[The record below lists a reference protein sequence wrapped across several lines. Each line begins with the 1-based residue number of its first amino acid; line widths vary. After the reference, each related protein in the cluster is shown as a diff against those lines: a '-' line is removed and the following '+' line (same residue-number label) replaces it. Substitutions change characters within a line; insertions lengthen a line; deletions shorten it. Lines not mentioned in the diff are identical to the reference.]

1 MIGAALYL
9 TQRTLV
15 NSTRR
20 RLARLRQPKYLIGF
34 LVGLL
39 YLWWFAFRRGGS
51 PALGS
56 VFEAPVRQGLAV
68 AILATFLVLNWI
80 FSSTETPFA
89 FTLAETQ
96 FLFTAPLTRRQV
108 AEFKILRS
116 QLRLLLSAVFSVLI
130 FGRGAALGFP
140 ALLHAAGLWLVYGT
154 LQLNFAA
161 MGLLRLS
168 LAQHGVAG
176 VRRKLVTLAVIA
188 TLGALVWWTAASQLP
203 TVGAAFAVGIRP
215 GLVALGTALHTGTL
229 GILMWPLQAVLG
241 PLLANGPAAFV
252 ARLPAALL
260 VFAAHYVWVAGSSV
274 TFEEAAVEHAART
287 ARRLEALRQ
296 GRGYSAVQA
305 PRTGF
310 KSRRLA
316 ADGSPAG
323 AITWKNLTGLLRET
337 RPRTFVLL
345 GGILAVGAIGLR
357 GDGVGGWDLFA
368 GFLLVVGG
376 MTLALGPIVL
386 RFDLRRDLELL
397 EILKS
402 YPIRGQDV
410 VLGEVGAPVVALTAL
425 VWATLIGSVVA
436 TWSSADLPPVADRVA
451 YLVGALALVPCVLL
465 VLVVVQNAAVLLF
478 PAWITVGPQRATG
491 LEATGQRL
499 LMMIGALLTLVVAI
513 IPSGLVGVGAGAAG
527 AGLGLSGAW
536 AIALGA
542 VVGGALLA
550 VEGWVAIRLLGGVFD
565 RLDPSTAGVT

>member
-34 LVGLL
+34 LAGAL

-51 PALGS
+51 PPLGS

-68 AILATFLVLNWI
+68 ALLATVLVLNWI

-130 FGRGAALGFP
+130 FGRGGSFGFP

-176 VRRKLVTLAVIA
+176 VRRKLGTLVVIA
-188 TLGALVWWTAASQLP
+188 ILGALVWWAAASQLP
-203 TVGAAFAVGIRP
+203 TVTAAFAVGVRS

-229 GILMWPLQAVLG
+229 GILMWPLHASLG
-241 PLLANGPAAFV
+241 PLLANGAGAFA
-252 ARLPAALL
+252 ARLPAALA
-260 VFAAHYVWVAGSSV
+260 VFGVHYVWVAGSSV

-287 ARRLEALRQ
+287 ARRLESLRK
-296 GRGYSAVQA
+296 GRGYGTVRS

-316 ADGSPAG
+316 PAGSAAG
-323 AITWKNLTGLLRET
+323 AIAWKNLTGLIREL
-337 RPRTFVLL
+337 RPRTF
-345 GGILAVGAIGLR
+345 ILIAIILVVASVGLR
-357 GDGVGGWDLFA
+357 GDGTSGGDLF
-368 GFLLVVGG
+368 GSLLLIVAG
-376 MTLALGPIVL
+376 MTLAMGPIVL

-397 EILKS
+397 EVLKS
-402 YPIRGQDV
+402 YPIRGRDV
-410 VLGEVGAPVVALTAL
+410 VAGEVGAPVAVLTAF
-425 VWATLIGSVVA
+425 VWASLIGAVA
-436 TWSSADLPPVADRVA
+436 VTWSNSRLPPIGDRVA
-451 YLVGALALVPCVLL
+451 YLVGALAVVPGVLL
-465 VLVVVQNAAVLLF
+465 VLVLVQNAAVLLF
-478 PAWITVGPQRATG
+478 PAWVTVGPQRATG

-499 LMMIGALLTLVVAI
+499 LMMIGALLALVLAV

-527 AGLGLSGAW
+527 VGLGLSGAW

-542 VVGGALLA
+542 VVGAALLG
-550 VEGWVAIRLLGGVFD
+550 VEGWLTIQLLGGVFE